1 MHWQERRRLKVER
14 YFSGGNGIPR
24 VVQLPPSLG
33 GNANMVMKSGSL
45 FKAIIIYV
53 SLSVQA
59 ICLSS
64 DYISL
69 FVIIYLF
76 VNSFDPACDKQTSD
90 KFKYREN
97 LFLPLQITSEF
108 HIIRL
113 SNITFCICY
122 QNMS

>member
-1 MHWQERRRLKVER
+1 VHWQERRRLKVER
-14 YFSGGNGIPR
+14 YFLGGSGIPR
-24 VVQLPPSLG
+24 VVQAFLELPPSLG

-64 DYISL
+64 NHFSF
-69 FVIIYLF
+69 FVIIYLS

-97 LFLPLQITSEF
+97 LFLPLQIT
-108 HIIRL
+108 L
-113 SNITFCICY
+113 
-122 QNMS
+122 